1 VGDDGGD
8 GREGRRLGR
17 EEEREGGERVK
28 SSGVEEEEE
37 EEEEED
43 LEKGWRKTIA
53 SRESVRREGRVVV
66 D

>member
-1 VGDDGGD
+1 MGDDGGD

-37 EEEEED
+37 EEE

>member
-37 EEEEED
+37 EEE

>member
-37 EEEEED
+37 EEEE